1 MAISRWRLL
10 LTGGAVVLLVTL
22 VVGLAQAAG
31 PRAAD
36 ASREGVARQAGTDG
50 TLPAGLLEEP
60 DDDDDGDD
68 EHRRGAGILRRLG
81 RGLDRLVHA
90 EALVD
95 VPERGLTT
103 FAADRGKVTAIDGS
117 KVRIT
122 QAGGR
127 AAEFTTDDET
137 RLRKGGERSPLSA
150 LAVGDEV
157 LVFSVREAGAQAFE
171 ARRIVVRNEDGDG

>member
-36 ASREGVARQAGTDG
+36 ASREGVARQAGTEG
-50 TLPAGLLEEP
+50 TLPAALLEEP
-60 DDDDDGDD
+60 DDDGGGD

-95 VPERGLTT
+95 LPERGLTT

-122 QAGGR
+122 QTGRR